1 METLNKRIKT
11 LNLKD
16 IALIELGGISL
27 GIMLATLAE
36 SLTEIGFHW
45 YLLAYLL
52 FAIRPLGKLLTSPD
66 NEDNK
71 EKEDST

>member
-1 METLNKRIKT
+1 MDNLNLRIKS

-16 IALIELGGISL
+16 IVLIELGGISL
-27 GIMLATLAE
+27 GIMLAKLAK

-45 YLLAYLL
+45 YLLAYML
-52 FAIRPLGKLLTSPD
+52 FAIRPLGKLLMSRD

-71 EKEDST
+71 EKEE

>member
-1 METLNKRIKT
+1 MKTLNKRIKT

-27 GIMLATLAE
+27 GIMLATLLPA
-36 SLTEIGFHW
+36 LTDIGFHW

-52 FAIRPLGKLLTSPD
+52 FAIRPLAKLLKGVD
-66 NEDNK
+66 NENN
-71 EKEDST
+71 EGGE